1 MPRALRNFQPSVP
14 HFCLQGHVSQPPNL
28 LRLGRDRLVLA
39 PKLQVPGLED
49 GLEGVHGAVVVV
61 PLQRGDE
68 EAENVRVEPRD
79 CGLHL
84 RSRVEDYV
92 ERVLREELGDF
103 GDGFADFRGGF
114 GVVNDCLWWGVSRL
128 LGGKCGIL
136 TTNRS
141 LNVPQAK
148 ETYSGWC

>member
-49 GLEGVHGAVVVV
+49 GLEGVYGAVVLVS
-61 PLQRGDE
+61 LQRGDE
-68 EAENVRVEPRD
+68 EVENVRVEPRG

-92 ERVLREELGDF
+92 ERVLRE
-103 GDGFADFRGGF
+103 
-114 GVVNDCLWWGVSRL
+114 
-128 LGGKCGIL
+128 
-136 TTNRS
+136 
-141 LNVPQAK
+141 
-148 ETYSGWC
+148 